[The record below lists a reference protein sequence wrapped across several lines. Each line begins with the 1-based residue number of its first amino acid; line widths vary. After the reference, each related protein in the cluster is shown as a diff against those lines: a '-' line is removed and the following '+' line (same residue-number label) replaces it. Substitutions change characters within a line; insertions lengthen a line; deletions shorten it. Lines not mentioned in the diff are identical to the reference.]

1 MFYISGGLG
10 ILWFLIW
17 ILVVSDDPSTQ
28 RFISETEKNYIL
40 KHRKQIDEIGKSRP
54 PYLKILLT
62 PSVWALMICDFA
74 RSFGAYMVIIEGPN
88 FIDKVLNKDILEVN
102 YPILYIYI
110 SINKHGKN
118 HSTLRV
124 HFIFHF
130 LERHFKRITSNDM
143 FLVWAN
149 ILLPIGSSD

>member
-10 ILWFLIW
+10 ILWFMIW
-17 ILVVSDDPSTQ
+17 ILVVNDDPSTQ

-102 YPILYIYI
+102 YPILFIF
-110 SINKHGKN
+110 SSNKHGMNRRKALGN
-118 HSTLRV
+118 LYCRFFRTA
-124 HFIFHF
+124 F
-130 LERHFKRITSNDM
+130 LAHYLK
-143 FLVWAN
+143 
-149 ILLPIGSSD
+149 

>member
-102 YPILYIYI
+102 YPIL
-110 SINKHGKN
+110 
-118 HSTLRV
+118 
-124 HFIFHF
+124 FIFISKISMA
-130 LERHFKRITSNDM
+130 RIIADFK
-143 FLVWAN
+143 V
-149 ILLPIGSSD
+149 ILFSTF

>member
-10 ILWFLIW
+10 ILWFMIW
-17 ILVVSDDPSTQ
+17 ILVVNDDPSTQ

-102 YPILYIYI
+102 SPILFVF
-110 SINKHGKN
+110 SSNKHGMNGRKALGN
-118 HSTLRV
+118 LYYRFFRTA
-124 HFIFHF
+124 F
-130 LERHFKRITSNDM
+130 LAHYLK
-143 FLVWAN
+143 
-149 ILLPIGSSD
+149 

>member
-17 ILVVSDDPSTQ
+17 ILVVNDDPSKQ

-40 KHRKQIDEIGKSRP
+40 KHRKRIDEIGRSRP
-54 PYLKILLT
+54 PYLKILLI

-88 FIDKVLNKDILEVN
+88 FIDKVLNKDILEVK
-102 YPILYIYI
+102 YRIFLFL
-110 SINKHGKN
+110 S
-118 HSTLRV
+118 V
-124 HFIFHF
+124 HE
-130 LERHFKRITSNDM
+130 LKE
-143 FLVWAN
+143 
-149 ILLPIGSSD
+149 SSW